1 MELNEFQNTLNKMSE
16 YPRELGPYYTILA
29 VQKEVG
35 NLAEKLMA
43 NLEQEKPQFSKQDIM
58 KISISIGDI
67 IHQLLCMGADLGL
80 TFSEIASLAIKK
92 STMDYDKR
100 LEDKMKNGRK

>member
-16 YPRELGPYYTILA
+16 YPRELGPYYTILG
-29 VQKEVG
+29 VQREVG

-43 NLEQEKPQFSKQDIM
+43 NLEAEKPKFDQKDIM

-67 IHQLLCMGADLGL
+67 IKNLLCMAADLGL
-80 TFSEIASLAIKK
+80 SFSEVASLAIKK
-92 STMDYDKR
+92 STMEYDKR
-100 LEDKMKNGRK
+100 LEEKMNTGKK